1 MDECWLE
8 YGLVKA
14 GYKEARINQRKV
26 IECYTARRDVF
37 FVSPTGS
44 GKSLTFE
51 VAPFVLDKQHNRS
64 GITSHMVLVVS
75 PLVALMR
82 MQTKELR
89 ERGIP
94 AVYLGETSDPNNDGG
109 YGLHDIEPR
118 QNQQHVFEG
127 SPHHI
132 MYAGHD
138 AGRAIFSVD
147 YAPEIDGYRQNK
159 SEWLTITGVAVHHS
173 RICHSTST

>member
-82 MQTKELR
+82 MQTKELI
-89 ERGIP
+89 ERGIQLFIWEKHLTQTTT
-94 AVYLGETSDPNNDGG
+94 AVTACMISSPGKINNTC
-109 YGLHDIEPR
+109 L
-118 QNQQHVFEG
+118 
-127 SPHHI
+127 
-132 MYAGHD
+132 
-138 AGRAIFSVD
+138 RALPI
-147 YAPEIDGYRQNK
+147 I
-159 SEWLTITGVAVHHS
+159 
-173 RICHSTST
+173 